1 MDQKAKERETR
12 LQSGQRSTPA
22 HSNYEANGPGGE
34 NPQESAASR
43 GSREQS
49 AASIDL
55 NCDLGESFGAYT
67 LGRDADILPYVT
79 SANIACGFHAGDPS
93 VMRRTVKLA
102 LEAEAAIGAH
112 PGLPDLAG
120 FGRRNLDVSA
130 DEAYAM
136 TVYQI
141 GALDAFVRAEG
152 GTLKHV
158 KPHGA
163 LYNMASARP
172 DLAEAIAEAVYRV
185 NPALTLFGLANS
197 ELTRAA
203 ERIGL
208 RAAHEAFADRGY
220 LADGSL
226 VPRGL
231 HGALI
236 ADAGTAA
243 ARVVRLA
250 LAGRVSTPDG
260 EDIEL
265 RADTIC
271 LHGDGEHALAFA
283 RRIVEACQ
291 MAGVAVKPFE

>member
-1 MDQKAKERETR
+1 MNREV
-12 LQSGQRSTPA
+12 
-22 HSNYEANGPGGE
+22 
-34 NPQESAASR
+34 
-43 GSREQS
+43 
-49 AASIDL
+49 SIDL

-67 LGRDADILPYVT
+67 LGRDAEILPYVT

-93 VMRRTVKLA
+93 VMQRTVKLA
-102 LEAEAAIGAH
+102 LEAGVAIGAH

-120 FGRRNLDVSA
+120 FGRRAIDVSA
-130 DEAYAM
+130 SEVYAM

-163 LYNMASARP
+163 LYNMAAARA
-172 DLAEAIAEAVYRV
+172 DLAEAVAEAVYRV

-197 ELTRAA
+197 ESTRAA

-208 RAAHEAFADRGY
+208 RVAHEAFADRGY

-231 HGALI
+231 PGALI
-236 ADAGTAA
+236 ADAKTAA
-243 ARVVRLA
+243 ARVVRIVLE
-250 LAGRVSTPDG
+250 GRVSTPDS
-260 EDIEL
+260 EDVEL
-265 RADTIC
+265 LADTIC
-271 LHGDGEHALAFA
+271 LHGDGEHALTFA
-283 RRIVEACQ
+283 REIAEACRT
-291 MAGVAVKPFE
+291 AGVMVKPFE

>member
-1 MDQKAKERETR
+1 MNRE
-12 LQSGQRSTPA
+12 SGHRD
-22 HSNYEANGPGGE
+22 
-34 NPQESAASR
+34 
-43 GSREQS
+43 SREKRK
-49 AASIDL
+49 ASIDL

-67 LGRDADILPYVT
+67 LGRDAEILPYVT

-93 VMRRTVKLA
+93 VMQRTVKLA
-102 LEAEAAIGAH
+102 LEAGTAIGAH

-120 FGRRNLDVSA
+120 FGRRTIDVSA
-130 DEAYAM
+130 SEVYAM

-163 LYNMASARP
+163 LYNMAAARA

-185 NPALTLFGLANS
+185 NPALALFGLANS

-203 ERIGL
+203 GRIGL
-208 RAAHEAFADRGY
+208 RVAHEAFADRGY

-226 VPRGL
+226 MPRGL
-231 HGALI
+231 PGALI
-236 ADAGTAA
+236 VDAKTAA
-243 ARVVRLA
+243 ARVVRIA
-250 LAGRVSTPDG
+250 LEGRVNAPDG
-260 EDIEL
+260 GDVEM

-283 RRIVEACQ
+283 RHIVEACQ
-291 MAGVAVKPFE
+291 TAGVRVKPFA